1 MGVYISVL
9 EEGGGLVEEE
19 GRGEKEKRSAKTRE
33 DSEEVHQAIASG
45 DKNEEGK
52 KFSLIL
58 LLLDVLST
66 RFLSRS
72 YSDLSQKTRVHS
84 ATNRRLCYIIIYRVK
99 TCLKKIYISHL
110 TLLCN
115 RGVYYI

>member
-52 KFSLIL
+52 IVWMEILI
-58 LLLDVLST
+58 DFTSVGCT
-66 RFLSRS
+66 KYPFFV
-72 YSDLSQKTRVHS
+72 QK
-84 ATNRRLCYIIIYRVK
+84 LQ
-99 TCLKKIYISHL
+99 
-110 TLLCN
+110 
-115 RGVYYI
+115 